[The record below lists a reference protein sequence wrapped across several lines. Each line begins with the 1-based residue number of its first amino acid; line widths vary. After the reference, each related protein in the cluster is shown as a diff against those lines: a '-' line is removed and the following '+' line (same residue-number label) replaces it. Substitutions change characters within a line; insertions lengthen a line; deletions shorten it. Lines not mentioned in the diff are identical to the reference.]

1 MKSLAIL
8 CCLFIIFMPAVN
20 LARCEPLLYPCDEKH
35 SAKDASRMIK
45 TASGVLAPVYAPL
58 AEQIVAEFELAE
70 NEGIGIDIG
79 SGPGMLVV
87 ELCKRT
93 RLHWINADINPHFF
107 AHFFESIEEAGLNG
121 RVSAIFVDA
130 QALPFRDD
138 YAEVIVSR
146 GSFQFW
152 DDKRLA
158 FSEIYR
164 VLKPGGVAFIGR
176 GLPDDL
182 PVETACE
189 IRAAQRKRGEKS
201 VLDYSVPETEAE
213 IRALMKALRIE
224 DYRIHIPKPPGSD
237 GINYGIWVEIRK

>member
-1 MKSLAIL
+1 MRSFASL
-8 CCLFIIFMPAVN
+8 CCLFILFVPVVRVAH
-20 LARCEPLLYPCDEKH
+20 CEPLLYPCDEKH
-35 SAKDASRMIK
+35 SAEDASRMIK

-58 AEQIVAEFELAE
+58 AEQIVAELELAE
-70 NEGIGIDIG
+70 KEGIGIDIG
-79 SGPGMLVV
+79 SGPGTLVI

-107 AHFFESIEEAGLNG
+107 AYFFESSDDAGLNG

-152 DDKRLA
+152 DNKRLA

-176 GLPDDL
+176 GFADDL
-182 PVETACE
+182 PVETARK
-189 IRAAQRKRGEKS
+189 IRAAQRKRNESS

-213 IRALMKALRIE
+213 IRALMEALEIE
-224 DYRIHIPKPPGSD
+224 DYRIHIPKPPGSN